1 MASTREIR
9 SVSISGRVILDMHSL
24 NNEGAEGNQLQT
36 RMVHIVDGQGEL
48 AVVNAVSG
56 DMLKHIQAEHFQAVA
71 AEEGLALCAGCQ
83 RFDANRINADED
95 FLAGLGGIKDNEEIL
110 NRVIATCAMD
120 DVEGILITVGNRS
133 TPRKST
139 VEFGWLVGLP
149 EKTRTES
156 YFHVKYDPQG
166 RGEGSGGEEGANRGQ
181 NIFYR
186 PASSGVYAM
195 VANVELARVGF
206 NDISRSYVIDQAE
219 RARRCAA
226 LLKSVAYSFIKPT
239 GAHRNT
245 QHPHLVAAEGVVAV
259 SRATVP
265 APTAS
270 ALADSYRDEVLGVAE
285 QLNRLSSGVVTCHT
299 FQSQTELARILADL
313 VEEVIGAEK
322 ADVAAG

>member
-1 MASTREIR
+1 MNEIR
-9 SVSISGRVILDMHSL
+9 SVSISGRVTLDMHSL

-36 RMVHIVDGQGEL
+36 RMVHIVDGNGNL

-56 DMLKHIQAEHFQAVA
+56 DMLKHIQAEHFQAIAV
-71 AEEGLALCAGCQ
+71 EEGLALCAGCR

-95 FLAGLGGIKDNEEIL
+95 FLKQLGKLRDNEAIL
-110 NRVIATCAMD
+110 TRVIEACAMD

-149 EKTRTES
+149 DRTRTES
-156 YFHVKYDPQG
+156 YFHVKYDL
-166 RGEGSGGEEGANRGQ
+166 RAREAGSGGEEGANRGQ

-186 PASSGVYAM
+186 PASSGVYAL
-195 VANVELARVGF
+195 VVNVELSRVGF
-206 NDISRSYVIDQAE
+206 NDISRTYVLDSNE
-219 RARRCAA
+219 RARRRAA
-226 LLKSVAYSFIKPT
+226 LLKSVAYALVKPT

-245 QHPHLVAAEGVVAV
+245 QHPHIVATEGVVAV

-270 ALADSYRDEVLGVAE
+270 ALSDSYQREVLGVAE
-285 QLNRLSSGVVTCHT
+285 QLNRLAPGAVTCFT
-299 FQSQTELARILADL
+299 FGSQAELARILADL
-313 VEEVIGAEK
+313 VEEAARSGEAY
-322 ADVAAG
+322 VAAG